1 MYLLDKLNHIKKG
14 VAKISEHILYM
25 YFLYSFP
32 LVVQMVKNLPGMKAT
47 WVISLGQDDS
57 LEKGMAPH
65 FSVLPGKF
73 HGQRSLVGYIGV
85 QKSWTRLSD

>member
-32 LVVQMVKNLPGMKAT
+32 LVAQMVKNLPGMKAT

-65 FSVLPGKF
+65 FSVFAWKIPWTEKPGRL
-73 HGQRSLVGYIGV
+73 HGSA
-85 QKSWTRLSD
+85 KSWTRLSD

>member
-14 VAKISEHILYM
+14 MAKIPEHILYM

-32 LVVQMVKNLPGMKAT
+32 LVAQMVKNLPGMKVT
-47 WVISLGQDDS
+47 WVLSLGQDDS

-65 FSVLPGKF
+65 FSVFAWKIPWTEKPGRL
-73 HGQRSLVGYIGV
+73 HGSA
-85 QKSWTRLSD
+85 KSWTRLSD